1 MKIVSAN
8 IRPCL
13 QRLRDPTWKF
23 ARATV
28 PQLEGHVLVL
38 TDEDGVEGMAYVHA
52 IPAITTSG
60 GGAATLQFVTPML
73 VGRRADDLAAIV
85 EEIDKSLAF
94 AWSVKAA
101 VDMALHDLLTRR
113 LGVPVHVLL
122 GGKLRDSIEQ
132 SRILAIKSP
141 GEMGAQAARLVTEGL
156 RQLKLKLSGDTGLDV
171 QRIASVRDAAG
182 ADVALTLDPNQS
194 YNAKQMIGAFAP
206 HGALRHRADRAAG
219 ACRRLGAGL
228 RTADPHACRLR
239 SRPTRARRRVHDVFR
254 LVAERA
260 VRRDQPEGHQARR
273 PAPLPAGGAHLRGRQ
288 RRLPRRRRVRPGA
301 AAGDEP
307 AGGQRGPA
315 AAVRLR
321 AVRAPAPARRPVHRP
336 RRSHDGPHAML
347 PHGARAA
354 ARRRSPRASRSPA
367 GATRRRSGTA
377 ATPRN
382 SSRWSIAA

>member
-60 GGAATLQFVTPML
+60 GGAAATLQFVTPML

-194 YNAKQMIGAFAP
+194 YSAKQMMGAFSKMERYDI
-206 HGALRHRADRAAG
+206 ALIEQPVPAADWE
-219 ACRRLGAGL
+219 GL
-228 RTADPHACRLR
+228 ALLTKSLPIAIEADESAL
-239 SRPTRARRRVHDVFR
+239 TVHDVFR
-254 LVAERA
+254 LVSERVVDVINLKITKLGGLRRFMEA
-260 VRRDQPEGHQARR
+260 VRICE
-273 PAPLPAGGAHLRGRQ
+273 AGNVGV
-288 RRLPRRRRVRPGA
+288 RVGA
-301 AAGDEP
+301 AF
-307 AGGQRGPA
+307 GPA
-315 AAVRLR
+315 LLQAMGVQAASV
-321 AVRAPAPARRPVHRP
+321 VRALPYACELYESQHLLDDPFTTLPFANGCIEVPT
-336 RRSHDGPHAML
+336 GPGCGVGWA
-347 PHGARAA
+347 
-354 ARRRSPRASRSPA
+354 
-367 GATRRRSGTA
+367 
-377 ATPRN
+377 
-382 SSRWSIAA
+382 